1 VVSHGTGTAANIG
14 RPQAGKT
21 GTNQSYRDA
30 WFVGYTPQLATA
42 VWMGHP
48 DKQTPMLNV
57 NGIRVTGGS
66 YPAQV
71 WHDFMLAAMANQE
84 VLDWPRPPEQLKY
97 TILPP
102 PPGEPKKKKRRERKR
117 PGGPG
122 PPGGR

>member
-1 VVSHGTGTAANIG
+1 MSEA
-14 RPQAGKT
+14 RPR
-21 GTNQSYRDA
+21 TNLMTTYEMNPA
-30 WFVGYTPQLATA
+30 PIPTV
-42 VWMGHP
+42 
-48 DKQTPMLNV
+48 MLNV

-102 PPGEPKKKKRRERKR
+102 PPGEPKKKRRERKR